1 MKDFARQ
8 RGRLRA
14 LPLAAR
20 VVYSVFAAFTLLG
33 LGFSVWLTEEMVGA
47 DLGGIDSYYAG
58 TPQPGT
64 AEPQPGTSEPQ
75 PGTGPALELP
85 DEAMAEPVAEPMALR
100 RLLEVTHFHLFS
112 MPVYLLILSHLFMLS
127 ASLGDRVKLAW
138 IGAGSVAVLIHM
150 AAPWVAR
157 TGHAASTAVY
167 AGSGTLLLLSF
178 LVMSGVPLYE
188 MWSAGP
194 DSR

>member
-20 VVYSVFAAFTLLG
+20 LVYSIFAAFTLLG
-33 LGFSVWLTEEMVGA
+33 LGFSAWLTEEMVGA

-58 TPQPGT
+58 KPQPGT
-64 AEPQPGTSEPQ
+64 AEPQPGT
-75 PGTGPALELP
+75 GPELELP
-85 DEAMAEPVAEPMALR
+85 DEATAEPMAEPMALR

-127 ASLGDRVKLAW
+127 ASLGERAKLAW

-157 TGHAASTAVY
+157 TGHPASTAVY
-167 AGSGTLLLLSF
+167 AGSGSLLLLSF
-178 LVMSGVPLYE
+178 LVMSGIPLWE
-188 MWSAGP
+188 MWSPGRDGSA
-194 DSR
+194 